1 METIGIMFV
10 IVIYV
15 AIAICLSMV
24 KEKGR
29 K

>member
-15 AIAICLSMV
+15 TIALCLSMV